1 MLTGPLGSID
11 VGRVYGKMP
20 PKQVAKSQ
28 DDDRAPED
36 EAAWHES
43 KRLQEL
49 AYKGVGL
56 LPLQLSLH
64 DPGHTAIQECER
76 CVTEQMLS
84 ETRRMCTEEA
94 VPSKGTRISALHGCK
109 DVFPGLDSNADT

>member
-1 MLTGPLGSID
+1 MRCACAVHIDTLQEIVLHHAISVLTGPLGSID

-28 DDDRAPED
+28 EDDRAPENV
-36 EAAWHES
+36 AAWHES

-56 LPLQLSLH
+56 LPLQLN
-64 DPGHTAIQECER
+64 
-76 CVTEQMLS
+76 
-84 ETRRMCTEEA
+84 
-94 VPSKGTRISALHGCK
+94 LHGPRHT
-109 DVFPGLDSNADT
+109 VYTRV

>member
-1 MLTGPLGSID
+1 M
-11 VGRVYGKMP
+11 GRLYGKMP
-20 PKQVAKSQ
+20 PKQVVKRQ
-28 DDDRAPED
+28 EDDRAPEN

-56 LPLQLSLH
+56 LPLQLKLH
-64 DPGHTAIQECER
+64 GPRHTVIQECER
-76 CVTEQMLS
+76 CVAEQMLS

-94 VPSKGTRISALHGCK
+94 VPSKGTEMSANYHGCK
-109 DVFPGLDSNADT
+109 DIFPGLDSNADT

>member
-1 MLTGPLGSID
+1 MID
-11 VGRVYGKMP
+11 VDRVYGKMP

-28 DDDRAPED
+28 EDDRAPEN

-56 LPLQLSLH
+56 LLLQLHLH
-64 DPGHTAIQECER
+64 GPRHTVIQECER

-94 VPSKGTRISALHGCK
+94 VPSKGTQIIAIYARKH
-109 DVFPGLDSNADT
+109 VFPGLDSNADT

>member
-1 MLTGPLGSID
+1 MIH

-20 PKQVAKSQ
+20 PKQVAKSRE
-28 DDDRAPED
+28 DDRAPEN

-43 KRLQEL
+43 KRLQDL
-49 AYKGVGL
+49 AYRGVGL
-56 LPLQLSLH
+56 LLLQLHLH
-64 DPGHTAIQECER
+64 GPRHTVIQECER

-94 VPSKGTRISALHGCK
+94 VPSKGTEVFAIHGCK
-109 DVFPGLDSNADT
+109 DVFPGLDSDADT